1 MSPPSVFGARDP
13 VAESNI
19 AIEEVASVES
29 TTVTVDA
36 RVARSMVILF
46 GTSASDMEAQVRLP
60 LAPIVVAKVLA
71 PQSVG
76 LAASADAV
84 EAFPVNPP
92 TNEVAVIVSAPTSIL
107 PKPAVMLPESRT
119 PTAVNAEIV
128 SLASRRAASFPSNLA
143 NSAEDIVAPPTVIS
157 LDPIAKAVPIAEA
170 DKSIASPILEPTPV
184 EVITRALPIS
194 PVVVLSIVNL

>member
-119 PTAVNAEIV
+119 PTVVREEVTTPELRVVPERSPAALTVIEASGNVIVLSAVGLVIAKNVSKVLAAE
-128 SLASRRAASFPSNLA
+128 PSNIIPLVPNIPA
-143 NSAEDIVAPPTVIS
+143 SAARAGSPES
-157 LDPIAKAVPIAEA
+157 AV
-170 DKSIASPILEPTPV
+170 V
-184 EVITRALPIS
+184 
-194 PVVVLSIVNL
+194 